1 MVEVDPKL
9 VKHHDLLTAPPNNLQ
24 VRPLSVQTSDNH
36 IVTRYYVAF
45 SENGGTVTNQPR
57 ILSPTGWVC
66 SWQPVLCTD
75 GTVMFAI
82 EASRAT
88 ADMSTQTVEDDV
100 VALLTDT
107 AGATTA
113 PVANT
118 MDMDRSSNSS
128 GISGVYSIASSSST
142 DSGLGVSLLPDLSRC
157 KLRINGGPIIFPKP
171 PTGSSTPITKPQGAA
186 VLRQTVLVQPPGTT
200 ALRPILPKPP
210 TAAPAVVVVVP
221 PLQQPLDLT
230 ATASNPSPPLPLRPI
245 SSTINMSSLFAR
257 IFDGRLLDKKRP
269 KIFIRDTLVTGQ
281 CNYYVCLPLIGGP
294 HHLIREKRNSTNN
307 TNTVDPRDIRLV
319 AEQQFMKL
327 PFGPRSAAQMPNLSR
342 LLMAHRNRP
351 EHQRNDPEVPTFPR
365 LCRFKS
371 SLPKFKFIRNH
382 MERATMEQARI
393 GPVNVQTSQYHPS
406 PTDPWIGHYSV
417 RRPNLAVLNRCVPDA
432 TYDQLIYRLL
442 KP

>member
-1 MVEVDPKL
+1 
-9 VKHHDLLTAPPNNLQ
+9 
-24 VRPLSVQTSDNH
+24 
-36 IVTRYYVAF
+36 
-45 SENGGTVTNQPR
+45 
-57 ILSPTGWVC
+57 
-66 SWQPVLCTD
+66 
-75 GTVMFAI
+75 
-82 EASRAT
+82 
-88 ADMSTQTVEDDV
+88 
-100 VALLTDT
+100 
-107 AGATTA
+107 
-113 PVANT
+113 
-118 MDMDRSSNSS
+118 
-128 GISGVYSIASSSST
+128 
-142 DSGLGVSLLPDLSRC
+142 
-157 KLRINGGPIIFPKP
+157 
-171 PTGSSTPITKPQGAA
+171 
-186 VLRQTVLVQPPGTT
+186 
-200 ALRPILPKPP
+200 
-210 TAAPAVVVVVP
+210 
-221 PLQQPLDLT
+221 
-230 ATASNPSPPLPLRPI
+230 
-245 SSTINMSSLFAR
+245 MSSLFAR